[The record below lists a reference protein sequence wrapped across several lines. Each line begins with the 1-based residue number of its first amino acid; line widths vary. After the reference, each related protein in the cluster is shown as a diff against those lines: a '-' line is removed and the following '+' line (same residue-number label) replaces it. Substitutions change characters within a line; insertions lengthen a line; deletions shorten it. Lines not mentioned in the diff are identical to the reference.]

1 MRFIRKLQ
9 YNSPVVLT
17 FAFIS
22 LAVLCLGKLSNGT
35 TDRLLFSVY
44 RSPLTDPL
52 TYLRLFLHVLGHS
65 SYMHYI
71 NNMLLLLVVGPPLEE
86 KYGPKALLWSILAAA
101 AASGAAQWAFFPGT
115 AALGA
120 SGVVFMMIVL
130 SSFAGMTADRIPLTL
145 LFVILF
151 YLGKEVLDGLFTSDN
166 ISQLSHIIGG
176 VCGAVIG
183 FLLSRRSADT
193 LNP

>member
-1 MRFIRKLQ
+1 MRLFRKLQ

-17 FAFIS
+17 FAFVS
-22 LAVLCLGKLSNGT
+22 LAVLCLGKITNGA

-44 RSPLTDPL
+44 RSPLADPL
-52 TYLRLFLHVLGHS
+52 TFLRLFLHVLGHGNTAH
-65 SYMHYI
+65 YM

-86 KYGPKALLWSILAAA
+86 KYGSKALLWSILAAA

-115 AALGA
+115 AILGA

-130 SSFAGMTADRIPLTL
+130 SSFAGMKADRIPVTL
-145 LFVILF
+145 LFVLLF

-176 VCGAVIG
+176 GCGAILG
-183 FLLSRRSADT
+183 FLLSGKPAD
-193 LNP
+193 PV